1 MSAKRQE
8 VFNALEGER
17 HYQLRK
23 WGNLDERNSVGDFLV
38 YMQRELNKARD
49 AYYGPDAPNGA
60 LDGIRKVTAVGVA
73 AMERFGA
80 PQRAA

>member
-1 MSAKRQE
+1 MRAQRQE
-8 VFNALEGER
+8 VFQALESER
-17 HYQLRK
+17 QYQVGK
-23 WGNLDERNSVGDFLV
+23 WGDLDERNSVGDFLV

-49 AYYGPDAPNGA
+49 AYYGPDQPNNA

-80 PQRAA
+80 PKRA